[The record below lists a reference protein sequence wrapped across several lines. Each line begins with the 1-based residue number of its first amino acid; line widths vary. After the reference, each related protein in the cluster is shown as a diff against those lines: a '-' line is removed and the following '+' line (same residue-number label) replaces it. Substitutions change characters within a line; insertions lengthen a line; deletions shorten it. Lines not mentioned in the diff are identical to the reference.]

1 MKCHNGNRV
10 SVKRKAKIEF
20 QLKGAKQNKT
30 KEEEKTTDSGTIV
43 QREEKLHT

>member
-1 MKCHNGNRV
+1 MVIVWVQKG
-10 SVKRKAKIEF
+10 KAKIEF

-30 KEEEKTTDSGTIV
+30 KERKKNSTDSGIIE